1 MLSSSAKILKIREDL
16 TSYREFKGG
25 NFFETRVVVVLVLVD
40 SSSSSRLVMVVVVVV
55 VVVVAVASTQSNP
68 IQYIVATLSKIGNT
82 DKLHGLQQPNPLAV
96 EQKADIRPSSLPST
110 DIPPGRV
117 LVTTRY

>member
-25 NFFETRVVVVLVLVD
+25 NFFETR
-40 SSSSSRLVMVVVVVV
+40 VVVVVV